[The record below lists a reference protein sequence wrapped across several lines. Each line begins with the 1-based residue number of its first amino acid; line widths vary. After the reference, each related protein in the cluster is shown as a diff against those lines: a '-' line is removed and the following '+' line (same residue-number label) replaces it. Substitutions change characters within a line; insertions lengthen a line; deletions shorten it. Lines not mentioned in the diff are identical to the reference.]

1 MARAISPRIDRYSYQ
16 SITTFIYKALELINR
31 YNVAVEVD
39 WYRDQVET
47 GFMIVDDALN
57 CVAGLCNDG
66 ICRTEVDKA
75 RAPRK
80 GRTDMASDREFVTY
94 VCEQL
99 RSAGEISSRCMFG
112 EAAIYL
118 QNRVVGLVCDNQLF
132 LKATEPGRAKIG
144 VPIESPPFPGASN
157 WFLMADLDD
166 PEFLAE
172 VVRATADALPAP
184 KVKAKKTLRRKSKPA
199 GRKKVANGPDRGS

>member
-1 MARAISPRIDRYSYQ
+1 
-16 SITTFIYKALELINR
+16 
-31 YNVAVEVD
+31 
-39 WYRDQVET
+39 
-47 GFMIVDDALN
+47 
-57 CVAGLCNDG
+57 
-66 ICRTEVDKA
+66 
-75 RAPRK
+75 
-80 GRTDMASDREFVTY
+80 MASDREFVTY

-99 RSAGEISSRCMFG
+99 RGAGEISSRRMFG

-118 QNRVVGLVCDNQLF
+118 KDKVVGLVCDNQLF

-144 VPIESPPFPGASN
+144 APIESPPFPGASN

-199 GRKKVANGPDRGS
+199 GRNKIAKGSGSR